1 MLLQNL
7 NYQILQYL
15 NSFPVLDSLMIFI
28 IWFGS
33 YPLWIVLT
41 LLLYYRES
49 KKTLMRYILVLI
61 IVSSIVFIL
70 KTFFM
75 IPRPKDVRVVLQVSG
90 YSMPSAHAALS
101 FASAMFFHPIA
112 GRFKYGLWILSILV
126 SISRVS
132 LGVHYPSDIIVG
144 GFIGCIAGY
153 IGFYL
158 KNKGSVETLF

>member
-7 NYQILQYL
+7 NYQILQFF
-15 NSFPVLDSLMIFI
+15 NSFPILDSLMIFVTWI
-28 IWFGS
+28 GY
-33 YPLWIVLT
+33 YPLWIVLI
-41 LLLYYRES
+41 LFLYYRVG
-49 KKTLMRYILVLI
+49 KNTAITYIFVLILVSF
-61 IVSSIVFIL
+61 VVFTL
-70 KTFFM
+70 KSYFM
-75 IPRPKDVRVVLQVSG
+75 IPRPENVRIVLQASG

-112 GRFKYGLWILSILV
+112 GKFKYGLWILAIFV

-153 IGFYL
+153 IGLYF
-158 KNKGSVETLF
+158 KNKMSKQ